1 MPLIVGF
8 EQLSVH
14 APIGLYPEE
23 KILGNDF
30 LVDLKVAIRPS
41 EVQVIEDI
49 SQTIDYGALAEMTAN
64 VLKKG
69 SDLIETC
76 AQKIIK
82 LIQTKYPETTGVSLK
97 ITKVRPITLPR
108 LNYTVVQLDTG
119 YFERKN

>member
-64 VLKKG
+64 VLKEG